1 MGSQSTLHLR
11 PPRKQPNP
19 SRVPTDILLVD
30 TNGREFTSSRSK
42 ADHLA
47 LYFSAKCS
55 LGDNDFS
62 EHNLPDP
69 LQLPATDPPFCG
81 VHFHVH
87 TVRRHLSRL
96 DASKATGPDGIPA
109 RVLKECASVLAPPL
123 TSVYPLLPDR
133 HSAANLEDCQHC
145 SNLQEGMSFCCEELS
160 PCVAALNMLQGH
172 GEHHQPPADE
182 LP

>member
-1 MGSQSTLHLR
+1 MANPQGRST
-11 PPRKQPNP
+11 NI
-19 SRVPTDILLVD
+19 PTLVD
-30 TNGREFTSSRSK
+30 ANGREFTSSRLK

-55 LGDNDFS
+55 LGDNDIS

-81 VHFHVH
+81 VHFRVH

-109 RVLKECASVLAPPL
+109 WVLKECASTDL
-123 TSVYPLLPDR
+123 TVFPLLPDR
-133 HSAANLEDCQHC
+133 HSAANLEGCQHC
-145 SNLQEGMSFCCEELS
+145 SNLQEGISLCCEEPP
-160 PCVAALNMLQGH
+160 PCVTALNMLQGH